1 MPACPIR
8 ALQEHMPVA
17 DPAGWRC
24 AVCGTEVPVSASFTW
39 RCPQASDTDP
49 HHLLQI
55 LPGEPAAATPL
66 INHVNPMVRFGPRLA
81 WWRWARWHGLDDAA
95 CTALTEE
102 VIGDFR
108 VTPYGPDAALSG
120 ELGVEVWVKDET
132 SSVAGSQKSRH
143 LASILL
149 HLRAAEELGL
159 LATRPALAIA
169 SCGNAAVA
177 AATLARRAHWPLEVF
192 IPEWMDPAYGDELDR
207 LGAQVT
213 ACVREPHASA
223 GDPAVHSFRAAVA
236 RGAIPFSVQGPE
248 NAYCLDAGRTLGW
261 EIASD
266 PSGPPDALYVQVG
279 GGAFASCAGAA
290 LGPAVRLHAV
300 QAAGCAPLVRAWE
313 RATQWPD
320 VSLGAHWA
328 ELMTPWDAPQS
339 IADGILDDETYD
351 WIGVVQA
358 MRASGGHPI
367 VASEDHIRWAHDL
380 ATAAGYAV
388 SVTGAAGL
396 AGVLADPDRA
406 RRGKRV
412 AVVMS
417 GVARS

>member
-1 MPACPIR
+1 MPAWPTR
-8 ALQEHMPVA
+8 ARQEHMPAV
-17 DPAGWRC
+17 DPVGWRC
-24 AVCGTEVPVSASFTW
+24 AACGTEVPVSAAFTW
-39 RCPQASDTDP
+39 RCPQASDADP

-55 LPGEPAAATPL
+55 VPVEPAGPTPL
-66 INHVNPMVRFGPRLA
+66 INHANPMVRFGPGLA
-81 WWRWARWHGLDDAA
+81 WWRWARWHGLDDEA

-132 SSVAGSQKSRH
+132 GSVAGSHKSRH

-149 HLRAAEELGL
+149 HLRAAEELGM

-177 AATLARRAHWPLEVF
+177 AATLAQRVDWPLEVYV
-192 IPEWMDPAYGDELDR
+192 PEWMDPAYGNELDR
-207 LGAQVT
+207 LSAQVT
-213 ACVREPHASA
+213 TCTRTPHTPP
-223 GDPAVHSFRAAVA
+223 GDPAVYGFRAAVA

-261 EIASD
+261 EIAAD
-266 PSGPPDALYVQVG
+266 PSGLPDAIYVQVG

-290 LGPAVRLHAV
+290 LGPEVRLRAV
-300 QAAGCAPLVRAWE
+300 QAAGCAPLARAWE
-313 RATQWPD
+313 RTAQWPD
-320 VSLGAHWA
+320 DSLGAHWA
-328 ELMTPWDAPQS
+328 DVMTPWADPQS

-358 MRASGGHPI
+358 MRASRGHPI
-367 VASEDHIRWAHDL
+367 VASEDHLRQAHEL
-380 ATAAGYAV
+380 ATAAGYHV

-396 AGVLADPDRA
+396 AGVIADPECA
-406 RRGKRV
+406 RRNERV

-417 GVARS
+417 GVARN